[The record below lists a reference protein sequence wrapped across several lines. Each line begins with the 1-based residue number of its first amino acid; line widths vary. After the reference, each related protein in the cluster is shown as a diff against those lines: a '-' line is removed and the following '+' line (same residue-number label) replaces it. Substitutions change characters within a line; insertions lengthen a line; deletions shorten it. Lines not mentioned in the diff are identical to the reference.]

1 MVDFYVIRI
10 KLKKMTIDDVP
21 KIWRSKVEEKLKAFE
36 QEAYMEE
43 KYIKI
48 ITENTESCKSAH
60 KRLDTLEKNID
71 GINNLAVAVKE
82 IAMETKATREDVNDM
97 NSRLKNVENKPA
109 KNWENLSKTILTRNC
124 NSSSGLFFGKIWNVG
139 GIKKWIVISL

>member
-1 MVDFYVIRI
+1 
-10 KLKKMTIDDVP
+10 
-21 KIWRSKVEEKLKAFE
+21 
-36 QEAYMEE
+36 MEE

-97 NSRLKNVENKPA
+97 NSRLKNVEENNYYIPKKLITIDTKKFDKNNCIKPELQLTIIIPNETST
-109 KNWENLSKTILTRNC
+109 KNIYVKKLELYDSSNRANLL
-124 NSSSGLFFGKIWNVG
+124 
-139 GIKKWIVISL
+139 

>member
-1 MVDFYVIRI
+1 
-10 KLKKMTIDDVP
+10 
-21 KIWRSKVEEKLKAFE
+21 
-36 QEAYMEE
+36 MEE

-97 NSRLKNVENKPA
+97 NSRLKDGENKPA

>member
-1 MVDFYVIRI
+1 
-10 KLKKMTIDDVP
+10 
-21 KIWRSKVEEKLKAFE
+21 
-36 QEAYMEE
+36 MEE

-97 NSRLKNVENKPA
+97 NSRLKDVENKPA
-109 KNWENLSKTILTRNC
+109 KNWENLSKTILTRNYDS
-124 NSSSGLFFGKIWNVG
+124 NSGLFFGKIWNVG
-139 GIKKWIVISL
+139 RKIENGK